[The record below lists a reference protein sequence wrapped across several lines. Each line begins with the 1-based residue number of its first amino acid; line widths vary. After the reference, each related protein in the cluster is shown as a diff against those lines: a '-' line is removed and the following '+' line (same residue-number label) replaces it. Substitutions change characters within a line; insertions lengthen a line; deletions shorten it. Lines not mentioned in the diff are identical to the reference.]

1 MTTNWFGG
9 PTTPSDPNTFDYD
22 TALQKVQRQRAAAQ
36 ALQQMGMQGN
46 QGQFV
51 KNGDFIG
58 YAGGN
63 TLGSTMARV
72 AAGLLSVK
80 ANDNA
85 DDAQRQLGQDS
96 QSALAYALDPN
107 NSVAAKRAAVQQTQ
121 IESDAADQRELNR
134 MSSAAQDGDGIGPQE
149 SQDGPSAIQTSPV
162 SVPHVSDITPIPV
175 ASTLAQAAAKAL
187 GKSSAG
193 MPAGAVATV
202 PVQGHA
208 SIPVTGGPQS
218 FGSGSD
224 LSRTLAPK
232 TNLPTNATGPLS
244 ADDAAFAARMFG
256 GAPAANTSGKP
267 QGAPQASAAPSS
279 TPALPAIPAQGTAL
293 PSAAPVAQAPL
304 VQPMPSQAPSLE
316 DRARALGM
324 DPTAPRGPGDPSL
337 AQQVQEVEAT
347 QNQMAHGVNVT
358 GDPRSMV
365 DQAAAQG
372 NASASFGDQMAN
384 LQKIA
389 RTGPM
394 GQQLASAMMQSQFS
408 KDWGEIKNAD
418 GATVGVYN
426 KRNPSETMGFQ
437 GTNTGTKTMEAAMNM
452 VKNTDYTN
460 ASAMQRLNQNLVSMG
475 QPPMSPQQVAGMQ
488 LSATDRVGNV
498 MSVNKAQGDIGN
510 DIVSSKNNLG
520 TMQKAINDAQA
531 IISLSAKVGSKYP
544 GASSLE
550 SLWSQYGK
558 RDPDIEQLHQLYAQN
573 TIEAAREALQGQGR
587 LNKQEYGVFQDASPN
602 MQTSPAAVARL
613 VGPSVALLQNKMDTE
628 GAILNERLR
637 RYQALGGDPNAFGQA
652 GSHAPQQGAST
663 GRTPGNY
670 NF

>member
-22 TALQKVQRQRAAAQ
+22 IALQKVQRQRAAAQ

-63 TLGSTMARV
+63 TLGSTMARI
-72 AAGLLSVK
+72 AAGLLSAN

-85 DDAQRQLGQDS
+85 DNAQRQLGQDS
-96 QSALAYALDPN
+96 QNALAYALDPN
-107 NSVAAKRAAVQQTQ
+107 NSVAAKRAAAQQTQ
-121 IESDAADQRELNR
+121 IESDAADQRELSR
-134 MSSAAQDGDGIGPQE
+134 MSGAAQDGDGIGPQE
-149 SQDGPSAIQTSPV
+149 SQDGPSTIQTSPV
-162 SVPHVSDITPIPV
+162 SVPHLSDIKPIPM

-187 GKSSAG
+187 GKPSAG
-193 MPAGAVATV
+193 APASAAASV
-202 PVQGHA
+202 PGHA

-218 FGSGSD
+218 FGTGAD

-244 ADDAAFAARMFG
+244 ADEAAFAARMFG

-267 QGAPQASAAPSS
+267 QIAPQAPAAPSS

-304 VQPMPSQAPSLE
+304 VQPMPPQALSLE

-337 AQQVQEVEAT
+337 AQQVQEVEAE
-347 QNQMAHGVNVT
+347 QNQMARGVNVT

-365 DQAAAQG
+365 EQAEAQG

-426 KRNPSETMGFQ
+426 KRNPSETQAFNG
-437 GTNTGTKTMEAAMNM
+437 
-452 VKNTDYTN
+452 
-460 ASAMQRLNQNLVSMG
+460 
-475 QPPMSPQQVAGMQ
+475 
-488 LSATDRVGNV
+488 VG
-498 MSVNKAQGDIGN
+498 
-510 DIVSSKNNLG
+510 
-520 TMQKAINDAQA
+520 
-531 IISLSAKVGSKYP
+531 VGSK
-544 GASSLE
+544 SIETMSNLIK
-550 SLWSQYGK
+550 ST
-558 RDPDIEQLHQLYAQN
+558 DPTNPD
-573 TIEAAREALQGQGR
+573 
-587 LNKQEYGVFQDASPN
+587 
-602 MQTSPAAVARL
+602 AVARL
-613 VGPSVALLQNKMDTE
+613 NQTLGAMGIPPMTAEQVRGMGMTNDQRISANQSNANAVSSISKAHSEASAQVADLGKVNNDLQYAMSIANDAAGKWRGIGGSISQWFGGNE
-628 GAILNERLR
+628 QRQILSRILNDSTLMSIMQDKGGQGTAGSSLMKAYQEHGLSANMQPEALQ
-637 RYQALGGDPNAFGQA
+637 QALQQIQAAVQQRVAGKQAEVAAHEYALHQLGYQPQVPTQQTNGGA
-652 GSHAPQQGAST
+652 APS
-663 GRTPGNY
+663 GRAPGNY
-670 NF
+670 SY

>member
-85 DDAQRQLGQDS
+85 DDSQRQLGQDS
-96 QSALAYALDPN
+96 QNALAYALDPN
-107 NSVAAKRAAVQQTQ
+107 NSVAAKRAAAQQTQ

-134 MSSAAQDGDGIGPQE
+134 MSNAAQDGDGIGPQE
-149 SQDGPSAIQTSPV
+149 AQDGPSAIQTSPV
-162 SVPHVSDITPIPV
+162 PVPHLSDITPIPM
-175 ASTLAQAAAKAL
+175 APTLAQAAAKVL
-187 GKSSAG
+187 GKPSAG
-193 MPAGAVATV
+193 APAGASATV
-202 PVQGHA
+202 SVQGHA

-218 FGSGSD
+218 FGTGAD

-232 TNLPTNATGPLS
+232 ANLPTNTTGPLS
-244 ADDAAFAARMFG
+244 ADEATFAARMFG
-256 GAPAANTSGKP
+256 GAPVANTSRKP

-304 VQPMPSQAPSLE
+304 VQPMPPQASSLE

-337 AQQVQEVEAT
+337 AQQVQAVEAT
-347 QNQMAHGVNVT
+347 QNQMARGVNVT

-365 DQAAAQG
+365 EQAAARG

-394 GQQLASAMMQSQFS
+394 GQQLASATMQSQFS

-426 KRNPSETMGFQ
+426 KRNPSETQAFNGV
-437 GTNTGTKTMEAAMNM
+437 GVGSKSIETMSNLI
-452 VKNTDYTN
+452 KSTDPSN
-460 ASAMQRLNQNLVSMG
+460 PDAVSRLNQTLGAMG
-475 QPPMSPQQVAGMQ
+475 IPPMTADQVRGMGMTNDQRMTVSKGHADSISAITQRRGEAAAQVADLGKINSDLQYAMSIANDAAGRYSGISGAVAQWFGGGQQQQTLNRILNDSMLMSIMQ
-488 LSATDRVGNV
+488 DKGGQGTAGVGL
-498 MSVNKAQGDIGN
+498 MQAYQQHGLKA
-510 DIVSSKNNLG
+510 
-520 TMQKAINDAQA
+520 TMQ
-531 IISLSAKVGSKYP
+531 P
-544 GASSLE
+544 
-550 SLWSQYGK
+550 
-558 RDPDIEQLHQLYAQN
+558 
-573 TIEAAREALQGQGR
+573 EALQQG
-587 LNKQEYGVFQDASPN
+587 LQQI
-602 MQTSPAAVARL
+602 QAAVQQR
-613 VGPSVALLQNKMDTE
+613 VAAKQAELQAHDYALDT
-628 GAILNERLR
+628 
-637 RYQALGGDPNAFGQA
+637 LGYHPQQQTQQA
-652 GSHAPQQGAST
+652 GTGAT
-663 GRTPGNY
+663 PNGRAPGNY
-670 NF
+670 SF